1 MPKKTKKSLDVDH
14 TPWYNNPMKYSLAFL
29 LGVVCAVWLSP
40 PTPTVELDKLERER
54 IIYEVL
60 ERLDDAGYSP
70 MVARE
75 DMIKSNRGWF
85 SW

>member
-1 MPKKTKKSLDVDH
+1 MNMKNILLHKTATLR
-14 TPWYNNPMKYSLAFL
+14 YNGAMKYAIAFL
-29 LGVVCAVWLSP
+29 LGIVCAVWLSP
-40 PTPTVELDKLERER
+40 PQPTVELDKLERER

-60 ERLDDAGYSP
+60 ERLEDAGYSP

-75 DMIKSNRGWF
+75 DLIKSRRGWF

>member
-1 MPKKTKKSLDVDH
+1 MNIKSILLDKTATLR
-14 TPWYNNPMKYSLAFL
+14 YNGAMKYFLSFL
-29 LGVVCAVWLSP
+29 LGVVCAVWLAP

-60 ERLDDAGYSP
+60 ERLEDAGYSP

-75 DMIKSNRGWF
+75 DLVKSRRGWF